1 MPPVCPN
8 SILVFFRT
16 DCTANES
23 GLAWG
28 ERSRLMFKN
37 IDDPWAYSV
46 MMLVVFGAI
55 AFAHLAS
62 EKTTAWKNERE
73 EKARKEKARAKAG
86 QKKTQADTFYDDFPG
101 DD

>member
-1 MPPVCPN
+1 
-8 SILVFFRT
+8 
-16 DCTANES
+16 
-23 GLAWG
+23 
-28 ERSRLMFKN
+28 MFKN

-73 EKARKEKARAKAG
+73 EKARQEKEKARAKAS
-86 QKKTQADTFYDDFPG
+86 QKTNADKFYDDFPG